1 MERRLYFII
10 GDILN
15 CALAG
20 GAGGWLTWLVVTD
33 GWPMLPAIAAG
44 MVIGMM
50 AGMLVGLFCSP
61 FFGIMEVILPAA
73 LAGQMGGMVGGLMVA
88 GGRAGFELAFLSGVP
103 AGLIVLVFVYLLQ
116 SRFRGEAK

>member
-15 CALAG
+15 CALAAAG
-20 GAGGWLTWLVVTD
+20 GGWLTWLVVTD
-33 GWPMLPAIAAG
+33 GWPILPAIAAG
-44 MVIGMM
+44 MVVGMM

-73 LAGQMGGMVGGLMVA
+73 LAGQMGGMAAGLMVA
-88 GGRAGFELAFLSGVP
+88 GYGAGLERAFLIGVT
-103 AGLIVLVFVYLLQ
+103 AGLLTLIFVYLLQ
-116 SRFRGEAK
+116 ARFHGEAK

>member
-1 MERRLYFII
+1 MERRPYFII
-10 GDILN
+10 GDIIN

-20 GAGGWLTWLVVTD
+20 AAGGWLTWLVVTD
-33 GWPMLPAIAAG
+33 GWSALAAIAAG

-73 LAGQMGGMVGGLMVA
+73 LAGQMGGMAGGLMVA
-88 GGRAGFELAFLSGVP
+88 GYGAGLEGAFLSAVP
-103 AGLIVLVFVYLLQ
+103 AGLLALIFVYLLQ
-116 SRFRGEAK
+116 ARFQGKAQ

>member
-15 CALAG
+15 CALAA

-33 GWPMLPAIAAG
+33 GWPILPAIAAG
-44 MVIGMM
+44 MVVGMM

-73 LAGQMGGMVGGLMVA
+73 LAGQMGGIVGGLIVA
-88 GGRAGFELAFLSGVP
+88 GYGGGLNEVFLSAIP
-103 AGLIVLVFVYLLQ
+103 AGLLTLIFVYLLQ
-116 SRFRGEAK
+116 ARFRGEAK